1 MGCDLIEQINHIPC
15 FAYSTKLEP
24 FAAYTKLIKAENII
38 THDAGLEFGLTD
50 ESFHGHVHTGLLGRF
65 NVDNLL
71 ACYAS
76 LRACDVAANDA
87 VHALYTVTP
96 VAGRMERHGGDD
108 KPTVVIDYC
117 HTPGALQVAIEAV
130 RVHCSGSLWVVF
142 GCGGDRDR
150 GKRAPMAKAAQAAD
164 HVILTDDN
172 PRTESSEAIIHDA
185 MAGFDEPENVVVI
198 QDRAAAIRYAVTTA
212 VTGDLILIAG
222 KGHEN
227 YQIVGTEKL
236 HFSDRQQALAALE
249 LAS

>member
-1 MGCDLIEQINHIPC
+1 M
-15 FAYSTKLEP
+15 
-24 FAAYTKLIKAENII
+24 
-38 THDAGLEFGLTD
+38 
-50 ESFHGHVHTGLLGRF
+50 
-65 NVDNLL
+65 
-71 ACYAS
+71 
-76 LRACDVAANDA
+76 
-87 VHALYTVTP
+87 
-96 VAGRMERHGGDD
+96 
-108 KPTVVIDYC
+108 
-117 HTPGALQVAIEAV
+117 
-130 RVHCSGSLWVVF
+130 HCSGSLWVVF